1 MKRHADDVTVAEL
14 VRLRVENEKLERKN
28 KKLRTALVD
37 IYWATEDRV
46 INRIAFVGLD
56 EAESWTSEQD

>member
-28 KKLRTALVD
+28 KKLRTALID
-37 IYWATEDRV
+37 IYWGAEDHTISRM
-46 INRIAFVGLD
+46 AYVGL
-56 EAESWTSEQD
+56 EETESWTSEKD